1 MEKVAETIALVAPVV
16 VIMTELAKAVPV
28 AFTTNYPAWVA
39 GILSLIAAL
48 ITNFPSLNFT
58 SVGETLV
65 QAFFTAVL
73 AGAAYN
79 QYVKKVKEESRQTQ

>member
-1 MEKVAETIALVAPVV
+1 MDQVAATIALVAPVV

-28 AFTTNYPAWVA
+28 AFTTKYPAWVN
-39 GILSLIAAL
+39 GIISLIAAL
-48 ITNFPSLNFT
+48 ITNFPAFT
-58 SVGETLV
+58 FQSVGETLV

-79 QYVKKVKEESRQTQ
+79 QYVKKVKEESSQ

>member
-1 MEKVAETIALVAPVV
+1 MEQVAATIALVAPVV

-28 AFTTNYPAWVA
+28 AFTTKYPAYVN
-39 GILSLIAAL
+39 GVLSLIAAL
-48 ITNFPSLNFT
+48 ITNFPAFT
-58 SVGETLV
+58 FASIGETLV

-79 QYVKKVKEESRQTQ
+79 QYVKKVKEESHQA

>member
-1 MEKVAETIALVAPVV
+1 MDQVAATIALVAPVV

-28 AFTTNYPAWVA
+28 AFTTKYPAWVN
-39 GILSLIAAL
+39 GIISLIAAL
-48 ITNFPSLNFT
+48 ITNFPVFT
-58 SVGETLV
+58 FQSVGETLI

-79 QYVKKVKEESRQTQ
+79 QYVKKVKEESSQ